1 MEIKKYLWWSIAALL
16 GFATFFAINMPAS
29 SALKLLQPYGI
40 TVSQSSGSLWHGYAK
55 GLRSKDVNIETLE
68 WQIHPLPL
76 LIGQLS
82 SNFKAQL
89 KDGVVIG
96 NISRSLTGQT
106 KIHELKATLPLE
118 TIIGGSEMLKGWDG
132 LLQADIKQLTLKDD
146 WPIAIEGTFDLID
159 LTEPKAASAIGSF
172 RLSFHA
178 ATKNPT
184 IVIGNFSDM
193 EDASLGVSGTI
204 RLASDRN
211 YLLDLYFT
219 PRDITPPSIMSRI
232 KYLGPPDTQGRHLL
246 SIAGT
251 F

>member
-16 GFATFFAINMPAS
+16 GFATFFATNMPAS

-68 WQIHPLPL
+68 WQIHPLAL

-82 SNFKAQL
+82 STFKAQL
-89 KDGVVIG
+89 KDGIVVG

-106 KIHELKATLPLE
+106 KINELKATLPLE
-118 TIIGGSEMLKGWDG
+118 TIIGGSEMLKDWVG
-132 LLQADIKQLTLKDD
+132 LLKADINQLILKDD

-159 LTEPKAASAIGSF
+159 LTEPKAASALGSF
-172 RLSFHA
+172 RLSFQA
-178 ATKNPT
+178 ASKDSTT
-184 IVIGNFSDM
+184 VIGNFSDI
-193 EDASLGVSGTI
+193 EEATLGVGGTI
-204 RLASDRN
+204 KLASDRN
-211 YLLDLYFT
+211 YLLDLYLT
-219 PRDITPPSIMSRI
+219 PKDITPPSVMSRI
-232 KYLGPPDTQGRHLL
+232 KYLGPPDAKGRHLL